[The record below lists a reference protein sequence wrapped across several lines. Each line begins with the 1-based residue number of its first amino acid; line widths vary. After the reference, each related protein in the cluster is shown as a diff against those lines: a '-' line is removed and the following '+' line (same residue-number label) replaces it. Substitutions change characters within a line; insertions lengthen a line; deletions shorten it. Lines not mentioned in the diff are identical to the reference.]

1 MDFVT
6 GLPPSARRKIA
17 HDALLV
23 VVCRFSKMVRYIPCS
38 VDITA
43 EEMGDILVE
52 EVFARFSVPRSI
64 VSDRGTVF
72 IATY

>member
-1 MDFVT
+1 MT
-6 GLPPSARRKIA
+6 GLPPSARRKIVYN
-17 HDALLV
+17 ALLIV
-23 VVCRFSKMVRYIPCS
+23 VYRFSKIVRYIPYS
-38 VDITA
+38 VDITV
-43 EEMGDILVE
+43 EEIGDILVE

>member
-1 MDFVT
+1 MT
-6 GLPPSARRKIA
+6 GLPPSARRKIVYNT
-17 HDALLV
+17 LLIV
-23 VVCRFSKMVRYIPCS
+23 VYRFSKIVRYIPYS
-38 VDITA
+38 VDITV
-43 EEMGDILVE
+43 EEMSDILVE